1 MIITARCF
9 TILSVSLLSS
19 CSSVNTTGPVYV
31 RPSPPTEKAI
41 GAAVGAIAKE
51 AKLVTP
57 LEISALRPNDHGP
70 GSFFVCVRE
79 VNPPPDKPRR
89 YYSTFLDNN
98 EYKGSRLSVIMDRC
112 ELQTYSPAPV
122 AAPAQPPPTPATT
135 CQAQASPELDAMTIG
150 LAAFS
155 RTSGWHRIPS
165 GFSVPGPRN
174 CGEMQRQTKITIGEI
189 LLTLPPR

>member
-1 MIITARCF
+1 MFITARYC
-9 TILSVSLLSS
+9 TILLTLLLTA
-19 CSSVNTTGPVYV
+19 CSSVNTTEQAYV

-41 GAAVGAIAKE
+41 GAAVAELAKE

-89 YYSTFLDNN
+89 HYATFLDNDV
-98 EYKGSRLSVIMDRC
+98 YKGSRLSVIMEQC

-122 AAPAQPPPTPATT
+122 AAPAPSPPAPAAAPAKHKRHANPT
-135 CQAQASPELDAMTIG
+135 
-150 LAAFS
+150 
-155 RTSGWHRIPS
+155 
-165 GFSVPGPRN
+165 
-174 CGEMQRQTKITIGEI
+174 
-189 LLTLPPR
+189 

>member
-1 MIITARCF
+1 MIITARCC
-9 TILSVSLLSS
+9 TILLALLLSA
-19 CSSVNTTGPVYV
+19 CASVNTTEPPEYV

-41 GAAVGAIAKE
+41 GAAVAAIAKE

-79 VNPPPDKPRR
+79 TNPPPDKPRR

-98 EYKGSRLSVIMDRC
+98 DYKGSRLSVIMDQC

-135 CQAQASPELDAMTIG
+135 PAKHKRHPNSTQ
-150 LAAFS
+150 
-155 RTSGWHRIPS
+155 
-165 GFSVPGPRN
+165 
-174 CGEMQRQTKITIGEI
+174 
-189 LLTLPPR
+189 